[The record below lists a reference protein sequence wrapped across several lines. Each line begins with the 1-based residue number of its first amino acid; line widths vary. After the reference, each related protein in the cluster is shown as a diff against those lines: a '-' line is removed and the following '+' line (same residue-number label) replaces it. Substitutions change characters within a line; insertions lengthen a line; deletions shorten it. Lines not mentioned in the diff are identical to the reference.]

1 MFYKVES
8 EPALHAAELGKTL
21 KSYLDGD
28 PDVCFVS
35 EDGSRVFTKRIA
47 VTMYSSYFSDILSS
61 FTSSETPVVSL
72 PTASSDAVL
81 YLISMLTEGSTASD
95 SKEVLLESA
104 KIAKIIGIQVNGI
117 QIGEKKKKPKK
128 VKNKEQENSSTTTNV
143 EIGED
148 NDQIKLMSSETNNKK
163 IKAKKFKLKI
173 KEHESSTTTVQTCDD
188 NLTENQI
195 ILMSSEIKT
204 DEVDTSLNNEEEYP
218 YENNDEISKFEVSLV
233 PGEIPDHVC
242 GECGK
247 TFVSPRKLKRHQVVH
262 TSNNSH
268 VCGECGKAFISS
280 SKLKRHQ
287 VVHTGEKPF
296 PCTFEGCDKSFS
308 LVSNLRTHARI
319 HTGDRPYVCPFEG
332 CDKSFTQSTNR
343 KSHILTHTKKK
354 SKRRN
359 MSSNDNVQEE
369 RSSTDNNMQEEMSS
383 TDNMQEE
390 MSSTD
395 NMQEEMSTTDN
406 MQEEMSS
413 TDYMQEE
420 MSSICNN
427 VELEMSSHEDHQ
439 LFEFRE

>member
-8 EPALHAAELGKTL
+8 EPALHAAELGKAL
-21 KSYLDGD
+21 KSYLDDD
-28 PDVCFVS
+28 PDVCFVTQN
-35 EDGSRVFTKRIA
+35 GSRVFTKRIA

-81 YLISMLTEGSTASD
+81 YLVSMLTEGSTASD

-104 KIAKIIGIQVNGI
+104 KIAKIIGIQLNGI

-128 VKNKEQENSSTTTNV
+128 VKNKEQENSSTTTNI

-148 NDQIKLMSSETNNKK
+148 KDQITLMSSEISNKK
-163 IKAKKFKLKI
+163 RKTKKFKLKI
-173 KEHESSTTTVQTCDD
+173 KEQESSTTNVQTCDD
-188 NLTENQI
+188 NLTDDQI

-204 DEVDTSLNNEEEYP
+204 EKVDTSLNNEEEYP
-218 YENNDEISKFEVSLV
+218 FENNDEISKFEVSLV
-233 PGEIPDHVC
+233 PGEIDQPGHVC

-247 TFVSPRKLKRHQVVH
+247 AFVSPRKLKRHQVVH

-268 VCGECGKAFISS
+268 VCGECGKAFVSS

-296 PCTFEGCDKSFS
+296 PCTFEGCDKTFS

-343 KSHILTHTKKK
+343 KSHILTHTKQK
-354 SKRRN
+354 SKRKN
-359 MSSNDNVQEE
+359 MPSTDNVQE
-369 RSSTDNNMQEEMSS
+369 MSI

-390 MSSTD
+390 MPSPD
-395 NMQEEMSTTDN
+395 NMQEEL
-406 MQEEMSS
+406 
-413 TDYMQEE
+413 
-420 MSSICNN
+420 SSICNN
-427 VELEMSSHEDHQ
+427 MEVEMSSHEDHQ
-439 LFEFRE
+439 ILEFRE